1 MYQQGMLRAT
11 PRESMKGKTM
21 SNEREFGI
29 VVYGATGYTGRLVAD
44 YLNRQYGVNGDI
56 NWAMAGRSQSKLE
69 AVRAELGIAADLPL
83 IVADAA
89 DAASVTVYGW
99 ALFSGFDNRGPLST
113 LRQ

>member
-56 NWAMAGRSQSKLE
+56 NWAMAGRSQAKLE
-69 AVRAELGIAADLPL
+69 AVRDELGITADLPL

-89 DAASVTVYGW
+89 D
-99 ALFSGFDNRGPLST
+99 GFNRFC
-113 LRQ
+113 